1 MSSSQMIVFNDFIM
15 PVIAEQLPQRIAA
28 LNEAAPGIMLSSAGF
43 VGDFFEQS
51 FYNALHDNRR
61 RVDPYSTNNTV
72 APVDLTQDQ
81 HNTVKVH
88 GGFGPI
94 RFEPKQMMILQKPTQ
109 EGVVIIASQFVDAF
123 IADQLN
129 TSVAACVAAIANN
142 AALVHDTSTATGTG
156 SLSLSQSGLNR
167 SHAKMGDSSQS
178 LVIQIMR
185 GAMDGYHGFVDEA
198 LANGERLFTSA
209 NVTVIDILGKRTIV
223 SDIPALTAD
232 AGATAKVL
240 TLTSG
245 GIMVDSQQLPYTN
258 IETKNGDD
266 RIVTTWQTDYDYS
279 IGLKGYSWDEANGG
293 KAPSDAALETGSN
306 WDKVMEDKFTA
317 GVLYIADVA

>member
-1 MSSSQMIVFNDFIM
+1 MIVFNDFIM

>member
-1 MSSSQMIVFNDFIM
+1 MSSTEMKVFNEYIM

-61 RVDPYSTNNTV
+61 RVDPYSANSTV
-72 APVDLTQDQ
+72 TPVDLSQDQ
-81 HNTVKVH
+81 HNQVKVH

-94 RFEPKQMMILQKPTQ
+94 RFEPKQMQILRKPTQ
-109 EGVVIIASQFVDAF
+109 EGVTVIAAQFVDAF

-129 TSVAACVAAIANN
+129 TSVAACVAAIQNN
-142 AALVHDTSTATGTG
+142 TALVHDTSTASGTG

-167 SHAKMGDSSQS
+167 SHAAMGDASQG
-178 LVIQIMR
+178 LVVQLMR
-185 GAMDGYHGFVDEA
+185 GSMDGYHAFVDEA

-209 NVTVIDILGKRTIV
+209 NVTVIDILGKRTVV

-232 AGATAKVL
+232 AGASGLVL
-240 TLTSG
+240 TLQAG
-245 GIMVDSQQLPYTN
+245 GIMVDSQELPYTN
-258 IETKNGDD
+258 IETNNGND

-279 IGLKGYSWDEANGG
+279 IGLKGYSWDEVNGG

-306 WDKVMEDKFTA
+306 WDKVVEDKFTA
-317 GVLYIADVA
+317 GVLYKADVA

>member
-1 MSSSQMIVFNDFIM
+1 MVVFNEFIM

-51 FYNALHDNRR
+51 FYNALHDSRR
-61 RVDPYSTNNTV
+61 RVDPYSANNTV
-72 APVDLTQDQ
+72 APVDLSQDQ

-94 RFEPKQMMILQKPTQ
+94 RFEPKQMMILRKPTQ
-109 EGVVIIASQFVDAF
+109 EGVTVIAAQFVDAF

-129 TSVAACVAAIANN
+129 TSVAACVAAIENN

-156 SLSLSQSGLNR
+156 ALSLSQSGLNR
-167 SHAKMGDSSQS
+167 SHAKMGDSSQN

-198 LANGERLFTSA
+198 LANGERLFVSA

-232 AGATAKVL
+232 AGASGLVL
-240 TLTSG
+240 TLQPG
-245 GIMVDSQQLPYTN
+245 GIMVDSQELPFTN
-258 IETKNGDD
+258 IDTTNGND
-266 RIVTTWQTDYDYS
+266 RIITTWQTDYDYS
-279 IGLKGYSWDEANGG
+279 IGLKGYSWDEVNGG

-306 WDKVMEDKFTA
+306 WDKVLDDKFTA
-317 GVLYIADVA
+317 GVLYKADVA